1 MRAADPLLC
10 PMLNG
15 AQVRRALFRSLPP
28 SFHVPSLLFSSP
40 VGGGRG
46 GLLRFSAPK
55 MDRSIYRRMASLPP
69 FKTKGVTCAGSDSGK
84 EGWDGHLI
92 SLPGSEKGAKPR
104 HSPALEL
111 WDCIVRS
118 EGIFTCG
125 ESMCASHE
133 GCGFGPLDMLWM
145 NLE

>member
-1 MRAADPLLC
+1 
-10 PMLNG
+10 MLNG

-69 FKTKGVTCAGSDSGK
+69 SLQDERGDLRGVRQWKGRMGWSFDFTARIGK
-84 EGWDGHLI
+84 GRQAEAFPWNFGTALCGQK
-92 SLPGSEKGAKPR
+92 EF
-104 HSPALEL
+104 SPAAKATVQAMRDVDL
-111 WDCIVRS
+111 
-118 EGIFTCG
+118 
-125 ESMCASHE
+125 AH
-133 GCGFGPLDMLWM
+133 
-145 NLE
+145 